1 MWDDSEVG
9 EVCCGKAESIAAI
22 APLSPAQLDLVLK
35 RLGLMAAVGPAIE
48 SDRLELQAAREERA
62 QPKAGCF
69 LK

>member
-9 EVCCGKAESIAAI
+9 EVCCGKAESI

-48 SDRLELQAAREERA
+48 SYRLELQAAREERA